1 MEFWCI
7 VINLSISLLYSQTGG
22 FFVFYHIKYGIFG
35 LTSLHITVKKMII
48 LRDSIFFDGKCT
60 KAAIEQLK
68 NDYKKLLK
76 K

>member
-1 MEFWCI
+1 
-7 VINLSISLLYSQTGG
+7 
-22 FFVFYHIKYGIFG
+22 
-35 LTSLHITVKKMII
+35 MII
-48 LRDSIFFDGKCT
+48 LRDPIFFNGKCT